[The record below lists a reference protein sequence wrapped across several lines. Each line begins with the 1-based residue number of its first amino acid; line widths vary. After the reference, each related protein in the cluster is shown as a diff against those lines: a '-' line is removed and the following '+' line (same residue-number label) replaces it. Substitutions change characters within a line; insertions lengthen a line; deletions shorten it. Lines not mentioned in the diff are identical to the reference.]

1 MSIVLESPT
10 QVAPSEATAPATD
23 IPDLPIWRLTVEQ
36 YHQML
41 EVGILR
47 DGEKVELLEGWLVP
61 KMTKKPPAV
70 TSLSL
75 LNDLIREILPAGW
88 CVRIQ
93 DPVTT
98 GDSEPEP
105 DLAIAR
111 GTPRDYA
118 KRHPAPTDVGLVIEV
133 AHTTLR
139 EDRGIMQRM
148 YARAK
153 IVEYWIVNLVEN
165 CVEVYTEPTGPA
177 RKPQYKGRQEYRAG
191 QSVPV
196 RLDGKVVGE
205 VPVSEVLP

>member
-41 EVGILR
+41 EAGILR
-47 DGEKVELLEGWLVP
+47 HGEKIELLEGWLVP
-61 KMTKKPPAV
+61 KMTKKPPGV
-70 TSLSL
+70 SSLEL
-75 LNDLIREILPAGW
+75 LEDLIRELLPTGW
-88 CVRIQ
+88 CVRTQ
-93 DPVTT
+93 NPVTT

-105 DLAIAR
+105 DLSVLR
-111 GTPRDYA
+111 GVRRDFT
-118 KRHPAPTDVGLVIEV
+118 KRHPAPNEVGFVVEV
-133 AHTTLR
+133 AETSLR
-139 EDRGIMQRM
+139 EDRGIMLRI

-165 CVEVYTEPTGPA
+165 YIEVYTEPSGPA
-177 RKPQYKGRQEYRAG
+177 RKPQYRQRRDYRAG
-191 QSVPV
+191 ESVPV
-196 RLDGKVVGE
+196 QIDGKVVGE